1 MVGNIEKRGENSYRL
16 RVSGVYTGEGKR
28 ITYKKTIQAK
38 NKTEAQKELAL
49 FITEIETGQ
58 ALSAKKM
65 RFRDYADFWINN
77 YAIPNLSPKT
87 YERYKSMLKARILP
101 YLGNMYLDKFQPMQL
116 MYLYQE
122 LSESTYVRKNV
133 THRLSSKTVLEHH
146 RLLHS
151 MLQQAVYWQMIPY
164 NPASRVRPPKA
175 KKPNINFYDDAQTIA
190 LIKALEGEE
199 LKFRVIIL
207 LTIFTGLRRGEVLGL
222 EWQDINFKNSS
233 LTVRQASQYVSS
245 IGIYT
250 KDPKTETSNRII
262 SIPESIIKLLKEYQ
276 KEQLKSRLRLGDKW
290 LETDRLF
297 VQWNGAPMHPDTITK
312 WFRQFLEDKNLPHIT
327 FHGLRHT
334 HATLLISQGLDVR
347 TVSNRLGHAQ
357 TSTTLNFYA
366 HAFAKMD
373 REASDKLDNL
383 LYREDTKKILKR
395 IRRFSHIFTNKIE
408 RIKFYE

>member
-1 MVGNIEKRGENSYRL
+1 MVGNIEKRGESSYRL
-16 RVSGVYTGEGKR
+16 RVSGGYTDNGKR
-28 ITYKKTIQAK
+28 VIYKKSIQAK
-38 NKTEAQKELAL
+38 NKKEAEKELAL
-49 FITEIETGQ
+49 FISEIETGQ

-65 RFRDYADFWINN
+65 RFRNYAEFWIDN

-87 YERYKSMLKARILP
+87 YERYKSMLRLRILP
-101 YLGNMYLDKFQPMQL
+101 YLGNMYIDKIQPMQL

-122 LSESTYVRKNV
+122 LSNCTYSRGNETRK
-133 THRLSSKTVLEHH
+133 LSSKTILEHH

-151 MLQQAVYWQMIPY
+151 MFQQAVYWQMIAY
-164 NPASRVRPPKA
+164 NPASRVRPPKS
-175 KKPNINFYDDAQTIA
+175 KKPCISFYDDAQTIA

-233 LTVRQASQYVSS
+233 VTVRQSNQYVSS

-250 KDPKTETSNRII
+250 KDPKTETSYRTI
-262 SIPESIIKLLKEYQ
+262 SIPISIIKLLKQYKIKQLEQ
-276 KEQLKSRLRLGDKW
+276 KIRIGNKW
-290 LETDRLF
+290 NNTNYLF
-297 VQWNGAPMHPDTITK
+297 VQWDGKPMHPDTITK

-357 TSTTLNFYA
+357 TSTTLNIYA
-366 HAFAKMD
+366 HSFAKMD
-373 REASDKLDNL
+373 TEASNKLNSL
-383 LYREDTKKILKR
+383 LYRDDTEKIFKV
-395 IRRFSHIFTNKIE
+395 N
-408 RIKFYE
+408 

>member
-16 RVSGVYTGEGKR
+16 RVSGGYTGEGKR
-28 ITYKKTIQAK
+28 IIYKKTVQAK
-38 NKTEAQKELAL
+38 NKTEAEKELAL
-49 FITEIETGQ
+49 FIAEIETGQ

-101 YLGNMYLDKFQPMQL
+101 YLGNMYLDKIQPMQL

-122 LSESTYVRKNV
+122 LTESTYTRKNI
-133 THRLSSKTVLEHH
+133 TRKLSSKTVLEHH
-146 RLLHS
+146 RVLHS

-207 LTIFTGLRRGEVLGL
+207 LTIFTGLRRGEALGL
-222 EWQDINFKNSS
+222 EWQDIDFKNFS
-233 LTVRQASQYVSS
+233 LTVRQASQYVSA

-262 SIPESIIKLLKEYQ
+262 SIPESIIKLLKEY
-276 KEQLKSRLRLGDKW
+276 KRKQLEARLRLGDKW
-290 LETDRLF
+290 IETNRLF
-297 VQWNGAPMHPDTITK
+297 VQDNGKPMHPDTVSK
-312 WFRQFLEDKNLPHIT
+312 WFGKFIKRIGLPVIN
-327 FHGLRHT
+327 FHGIRHT
-334 HATLLISQGLDVR
+334 NATLLISQNVDVA
-347 TVSNRLGHAQ
+347 VVAARLGHAQ
-357 TSTTLNFYA
+357 ISTTFNFYV
-366 HAFAKMD
+366 HPL
-373 REASDKLDNL
+373 ASHNRSAGIVLQNL
-383 LYREDTKKILKR
+383 LVDK
-395 IRRFSHIFTNKIE
+395 N
-408 RIKFYE
+408 

>member
-1 MVGNIEKRGENSYRL
+1 MLSTTWKGGDARVVGNIEKRGDNSYRL
-16 RVSGVYTGEGKR
+16 RVSGGYTGEGKR

-49 FITEIETGQ
+49 FIAEIETGQ

-65 RFRDYADFWINN
+65 RFRDYSDFWINN

-101 YLGNMYLDKFQPMQL
+101 YLGNMYLDKIQPMQL

-133 THRLSSKTVLEHH
+133 SHKLSSKTVLEHH

-276 KEQLKSRLRLGDKW
+276 KEQLKTRLRLGKEW
-290 LETDRLF
+290 IETNRLF

-357 TSTTLNFYA
+357 TSTTLNIYA

-383 LYREDTKKILKR
+383 LYREDTKQY
-395 IRRFSHIFTNKIE
+395 FQAN
-408 RIKFYE
+408 

>member
-1 MVGNIEKRGENSYRL
+1 MKGGELSVVGNIEKRGENSYRL
-16 RVSGVYTGEGKR
+16 RVSGGYTGDGKR

-49 FITEIETGQ
+49 FISEIETGQ

-65 RFRDYADFWINN
+65 RLRDYADFWINN

-101 YLGNMYLDKFQPMQL
+101 YLGNMYLDKIQPMQL

-122 LSESTYVRKNV
+122 LSECTYTRKNE
-133 THRLSSKTVLEHH
+133 THKLSSKTILEHH

-175 KKPNINFYDDAQTIA
+175 RKPNINFYDDVQTIA

-222 EWQDINFKNSS
+222 EWQDIDFKNSS
-233 LTVRQASQYVSS
+233 VTVRQASQYVSS

-262 SIPESIIKLLKEYQ
+262 SIPESITKLLKEYQ
-276 KEQLKSRLRLGDKW
+276 RKQLKNRLLLGDKW
-290 LETDRLF
+290 IETNRLF
-297 VQWNGAPMHPDTITK
+297 VQANGAPMHPDTITK

-357 TSTTLNFYA
+357 TSTTLNIYA

-373 REASDKLDNL
+373 REASEKLDNL
-383 LYREDTKKILKR
+383 LYREDTKKYFKA
-395 IRRFSHIFTNKIE
+395 N
-408 RIKFYE
+408 

>member
-1 MVGNIEKRGENSYRL
+1 MLSTTSKGGDARVVGNIEKRGENSYRL
-16 RVSGVYTGEGKR
+16 RVSGGYTGEGKR

-65 RFRDYADFWINN
+65 RFRDYADFWIKN

-101 YLGNMYLDKFQPMQL
+101 YLGNMYLDKIQPMQL

-133 THRLSSKTVLEHH
+133 SHKLSSKTVLEHH

-151 MLQQAVYWQMIPY
+151 MLQQAVFWQMIPY

-276 KEQLKSRLRLGDKW
+276 KEQLKTRLRLGEEW
-290 LETDRLF
+290 IETNRLF

-357 TSTTLNFYA
+357 TSTTLNIYA

-383 LYREDTKKILKR
+383 LYREDTKKYFKA
-395 IRRFSHIFTNKIE
+395 N
-408 RIKFYE
+408 

>member
-1 MVGNIEKRGENSYRL
+1 MVGNIEKRGESSYRL
-16 RVSGVYTGEGKR
+16 RVSGGYTGDGKR

-49 FITEIETGQ
+49 FITEIQTGQ

-65 RFRDYADFWINN
+65 RLRDYADFWINN

-101 YLGNMYLDKFQPMQL
+101 YLGNMYLDKIQPMQL

-122 LSESTYVRKNV
+122 LSECTYTRKNE
-133 THRLSSKTVLEHH
+133 THKLSSKTILEHH

-175 KKPNINFYDDAQTIA
+175 RRPNINFYDDVQTIA

-222 EWQDINFKNSS
+222 EWQDIDFKNSS
-233 LTVRQASQYVSS
+233 VTVRQASQYVSS

-262 SIPESIIKLLKEYQ
+262 SIPESITKLLKEYQ
-276 KEQLKSRLRLGDKW
+276 RKQLKNRLLLGDKW
-290 LETDRLF
+290 IETNRLF
-297 VQWNGAPMHPDTITK
+297 VQSNGAPMHPDTITK

-357 TSTTLNFYA
+357 TSTTLNIYA

-373 REASDKLDNL
+373 REASEKLDNL
-383 LYREDTKKILKR
+383 LYREDTKKYFKA
-395 IRRFSHIFTNKIE
+395 N
-408 RIKFYE
+408 

>member
-16 RVSGVYTGEGKR
+16 RVSGGYTGDGKR

-49 FITEIETGQ
+49 FISEIETGQ

-65 RFRDYADFWINN
+65 RLRDYADFWINN

-101 YLGNMYLDKFQPMQL
+101 YLGNMYLDKIQPMQL

-122 LSESTYVRKNV
+122 LSECTYIRKKEA
-133 THRLSSKTVLEHH
+133 HKLSSKTILEHH

-175 KKPNINFYDDAQTIA
+175 RKPNINFYDDVQTIA

-222 EWQDINFKNSS
+222 EWQDIDFKNSS
-233 LTVRQASQYVSS
+233 VTVRQASQYVSS

-262 SIPESIIKLLKEYQ
+262 SIPESITKLLKEYQ
-276 KEQLKSRLRLGDKW
+276 RKQLKNRLLLGDKW
-290 LETDRLF
+290 IETNRLF
-297 VQWNGAPMHPDTITK
+297 VQSNGAPMHPDTITK

-357 TSTTLNFYA
+357 TSTTLNIYA

-373 REASDKLDNL
+373 REASEKLDNL
-383 LYREDTKKILKR
+383 LYREDTKKYFKA
-395 IRRFSHIFTNKIE
+395 N
-408 RIKFYE
+408 

>member
-1 MVGNIEKRGENSYRL
+1 MLSTTWKGGDARVVGNIEKRGDNSYRL
-16 RVSGVYTGEGKR
+16 RVSGGYTGEGKR

-49 FITEIETGQ
+49 FIAEIETGQ

-65 RFRDYADFWINN
+65 RFRDYSDFWINN

-101 YLGNMYLDKFQPMQL
+101 YLGNMYLDKIQPMQL

-133 THRLSSKTVLEHH
+133 SHKLSSKTVLEHH

-276 KEQLKSRLRLGDKW
+276 KEQLKTRLRLGKEW
-290 LETDRLF
+290 IETNRLF

-357 TSTTLNFYA
+357 TSTTLNIYA

-383 LYREDTKKILKR
+383 LYREDTKKYFKA
-395 IRRFSHIFTNKIE
+395 N
-408 RIKFYE
+408 

>member
-16 RVSGVYTGEGKR
+16 RVSGGYTGEGKR
-28 ITYKKTIQAK
+28 IIYKKTVQATSK
-38 NKTEAQKELAL
+38 KEAQKELAL
-49 FITEIETGQ
+49 FISEIETGQ

-65 RFRDYADFWINN
+65 RFKDYADFWINN

-101 YLGNMYLDKFQPMQL
+101 YLGNMYLDKIQPMQL

-122 LSESTYVRKNV
+122 LSECTYVRKNI
-133 THRLSSKTVLEHH
+133 TSKLSAKTVLEHH
-146 RLLHS
+146 RLIHS
-151 MLQQAVYWQMIPY
+151 MLQQAMYWQMVPY
-164 NPASRVRPPKA
+164 NAASRVRPPKA
-175 KKPNINFYDDAQTIA
+175 KKPHINFYDDVQTIA

-222 EWQDINFKNSS
+222 EWNDISFKNSS
-233 LTVRQASQYVSS
+233 VSVRQASQYVPT

-250 KDPKTETSNRII
+250 KDPKTETSNRVI
-262 SIPESIIKLLKEYQ
+262 SIPESITKLLREYQ
-276 KEQLKSRLRLGDKW
+276 RKQMEQRLKLGDKW
-290 LETDRLF
+290 ILTNRVF
-297 VQWNGAPMHPDTITK
+297 VQFDGKPMHPDTITK
-312 WFRQFLEDKNLPHIT
+312 WFRQFLEEKNLPHIT

-357 TSTTLNFYA
+357 TSTTLNIYA
-366 HAFAKMD
+366 HSFARMD
-373 REASDKLDNL
+373 REASEKLDNL
-383 LYREDTKKILKR
+383 LYREDTKKYFKA
-395 IRRFSHIFTNKIE
+395 N
-408 RIKFYE
+408 

>member
-16 RVSGVYTGEGKR
+16 RVSGGYTGDGQR
-28 ITYKKTIQAK
+28 IIYKKTVQAT
-38 NKTEAQKELAL
+38 NKKEAQKELAL
-49 FITEIETGQ
+49 FISEIETGQ

-101 YLGNMYLDKFQPMQL
+101 YLGNMYLDKIQPMQL

-122 LSESTYVRKNV
+122 LSECTYVRKNV
-133 THRLSSKTVLEHH
+133 TYKLSAKTVLEHH
-146 RLLHS
+146 RLIHS
-151 MLQQAVYWQMIPY
+151 MLQQAMYWQMVPY
-164 NPASRVRPPKA
+164 NAASRVRPPKA
-175 KKPNINFYDDAQTIA
+175 KKPHINFYDDVQTIA

-222 EWQDINFKNSS
+222 EWNDISFKNSS
-233 LTVRQASQYVSS
+233 VSVRQASQYVPT

-250 KDPKTETSNRII
+250 KDPKTETSNRVI
-262 SIPESIIKLLKEYQ
+262 SIPESITKLLREYQ
-276 KEQLKSRLRLGDKW
+276 RKQMEQRLKLGDKW
-290 LETDRLF
+290 ILTNRVF
-297 VQWNGAPMHPDTITK
+297 VQFDGKPMHPDTITK
-312 WFRQFLEDKNLPHIT
+312 WFRQFLEEKNLPHIT

-357 TSTTLNFYA
+357 TSTTLNIYA
-366 HAFAKMD
+366 HSFARMD
-373 REASDKLDNL
+373 REASEKLDNL
-383 LYREDTKKILKR
+383 LYREDTKKYFKA
-395 IRRFSHIFTNKIE
+395 N
-408 RIKFYE
+408 

>member
-1 MVGNIEKRGENSYRL
+1 MKGDDLSVVGNIEKRGENSYRL
-16 RVSGVYTGEGKR
+16 RVSGGYTGDGKR

-49 FITEIETGQ
+49 FITEIQTGQ

-65 RFRDYADFWINN
+65 RLRDYAEFWINN

-101 YLGNMYLDKFQPMQL
+101 YLGNMYLDKIQPMQL

-122 LSESTYVRKNV
+122 LSECTYTRKKE
-133 THRLSSKTVLEHH
+133 THKLSSKTILEHH

-175 KKPNINFYDDAQTIA
+175 RKPNINFYDDVQTIA

-222 EWQDINFKNSS
+222 EWQDIDFKNSS
-233 LTVRQASQYVSS
+233 VTVRQASQYVSS

-262 SIPESIIKLLKEYQ
+262 SIPESITKLLKEYQ
-276 KEQLKSRLRLGDKW
+276 RKQLKNRLLLGDKW
-290 LETDRLF
+290 IETNRLF
-297 VQWNGAPMHPDTITK
+297 VQSNGAPMHPDTITK

-357 TSTTLNFYA
+357 TSTTLNIYA

-373 REASDKLDNL
+373 REASEKLDNL
-383 LYREDTKKILKR
+383 LYREDTKKYFKA
-395 IRRFSHIFTNKIE
+395 N
-408 RIKFYE
+408 

>member
-16 RVSGVYTGEGKR
+16 RVSGGYTGEGKR
-28 ITYKKTIQAK
+28 IIYKRTVQAK
-38 NKTEAQKELAL
+38 NKTEAEKELAL
-49 FITEIETGQ
+49 FISEIETGQ

-65 RFRDYADFWINN
+65 RFRDYSDFWINN
-77 YAIPNLSPKT
+77 YAILNLSPKT
-87 YERYKSMLKARILP
+87 YERYKSMLKSRILP
-101 YLGNMYLDKFQPMQL
+101 YLGNMYLDKIQPMQL

-122 LSESTYVRKNV
+122 LTESTYTRKN
-133 THRLSSKTVLEHH
+133 TTYKLSSKTVLEHH

-151 MLQQAVYWQMIPY
+151 MFQQAVYWQMIAY

-175 KKPNINFYDDAQTIA
+175 KKPSINFYDDAQTIA

-233 LTVRQASQYVSS
+233 VSVRQASQYVSS

-250 KDPKTETSNRII
+250 KDPKTETSNRVI
-262 SIPESIIKLLKEYQ
+262 SIPESITKLLTEY
-276 KEQLKSRLRLGDKW
+276 KRKQLECKLRLGDKW
-290 LETDRLF
+290 IETNRLF
-297 VQWNGAPMHPDTITK
+297 IKWDGSPMHPDTITK

-357 TSTTLNFYA
+357 TSTTLNIYA
-366 HAFAKMD
+366 HSFAKMD
-373 REASDKLDNL
+373 KEASDKLDNL
-383 LYREDTKKILKR
+383 LYTEDTKKYFR
-395 IRRFSHIFTNKIE
+395 AN
-408 RIKFYE
+408 

>member
-1 MVGNIEKRGENSYRL
+1 MLSTTWKGGDARVVGNIEKRGENSYRL
-16 RVSGVYTGEGKR
+16 RVSGGYTGEGKR
-28 ITYKKTIQAK
+28 ITYKKTIQVK
-38 NKTEAQKELAL
+38 SKKEAQKELAL
-49 FITEIETGQ
+49 FISEIETGQ

-65 RFRDYADFWINN
+65 CFKDYANFWLNN

-87 YERYKSMLKARILP
+87 YERYNSMLKSRILP
-101 YLGNMYLDKFQPMQL
+101 YLSNMYLDKIQPMQL

-122 LSESTYVRKNV
+122 LSEATYVRKNV
-133 THRLSSKTVLEHH
+133 THKLSSKTVLEHH

-164 NPASRVRPPKA
+164 NPASRVRQPKA

-233 LTVRQASQYVSS
+233 LTVRQASQYISS

-262 SIPESIIKLLKEYQ
+262 SIPESIIKLLKEY
-276 KEQLKSRLRLGDKW
+276 KREQLKNRLRLGDKW
-290 LETDRLF
+290 IETDRLF
-297 VQWNGAPMHPDTITK
+297 VQWNGAPMHPDTITR

-383 LYREDTKKILKR
+383 LYREDTKKYFKA
-395 IRRFSHIFTNKIE
+395 N
-408 RIKFYE
+408 

>member
-16 RVSGVYTGEGKR
+16 RVSGGYTGDGKR

-49 FITEIETGQ
+49 FISEIETGQ

-65 RFRDYADFWINN
+65 RLRDYADFWINN

-101 YLGNMYLDKFQPMQL
+101 YLGNMYLDKIQPMQL

-122 LSESTYVRKNV
+122 LSECTYTRKSE
-133 THRLSSKTVLEHH
+133 THKLSSKTILEHH

-151 MLQQAVYWQMIPY
+151 MLQQAVYSQMIPY

-175 KKPNINFYDDAQTIA
+175 RKPNINFYDDVQTIA

-222 EWQDINFKNSS
+222 EWQDIDFKNSS
-233 LTVRQASQYVSS
+233 VTVRQASQYVSS

-250 KDPKTETSNRII
+250 KDPKTKTSNRII
-262 SIPESIIKLLKEYQ
+262 SIPESITKLLKEYQ
-276 KEQLKSRLRLGDKW
+276 RKQLKNRLLLGDKW
-290 LETDRLF
+290 IETNRLF
-297 VQWNGAPMHPDTITK
+297 VQSNGSPMHPDTITK
-312 WFRQFLEDKNLPHIT
+312 WFRQFLEDRNLPHIT

-334 HATLLISQGLDVR
+334 HATFLISKGLDVR
-347 TVSNRLGHAQ
+347 SVSNRLGHAQ
-357 TSTTLNFYA
+357 TSTTLNIYA

-373 REASDKLDNL
+373 REASEKLDNL
-383 LYREDTKKILKR
+383 LYREDTKKYFKA
-395 IRRFSHIFTNKIE
+395 N
-408 RIKFYE
+408 

>member
-1 MVGNIEKRGENSYRL
+1 MKGGDLSVVGNIEKRGENSYRL
-16 RVSGVYTGEGKR
+16 RVSGGYTGDGKR

-49 FITEIETGQ
+49 FISEIETGQ

-65 RFRDYADFWINN
+65 RLRDYAEFWINN

-101 YLGNMYLDKFQPMQL
+101 YLGNMYLDKIQPMQL

-122 LSESTYVRKNV
+122 LSECTYIRKNE
-133 THRLSSKTVLEHH
+133 THKLSSKTILEHH

-175 KKPNINFYDDAQTIA
+175 RKPNINFYDDVQTIA

-222 EWQDINFKNSS
+222 EWQDIDFKNSS
-233 LTVRQASQYVSS
+233 VTVRQASQYVSS

-262 SIPESIIKLLKEYQ
+262 SIPESITKLLKEYQ
-276 KEQLKSRLRLGDKW
+276 RKQLKNRLLLGDKW
-290 LETDRLF
+290 IETNRLF
-297 VQWNGAPMHPDTITK
+297 VQSNGAPMHPDTITK

-357 TSTTLNFYA
+357 TSTTLNIYA

-373 REASDKLDNL
+373 REASEKLDNL
-383 LYREDTKKILKR
+383 LYREDTKKYFKA
-395 IRRFSHIFTNKIE
+395 N
-408 RIKFYE
+408 

>member
-1 MVGNIEKRGENSYRL
+1 MFSTTWKGGDARVVGNIEKRGENSYRL
-16 RVSGVYTGEGKR
+16 RVSGGYTGEGKR
-28 ITYKKTIQAK
+28 ITYKKPIQAK
-38 NKTEAQKELAL
+38 SKKEAQKELAL

-87 YERYKSMLKARILP
+87 YERYKSMLKSRILP
-101 YLGNMYLDKFQPMQL
+101 YLGNMYLDKIQPMQL

-122 LSESTYVRKNV
+122 LSEATYVRKNV
-133 THRLSSKTVLEHH
+133 THKLSSKTVLEHH

-262 SIPESIIKLLKEYQ
+262 SIPESIIKLLKEY
-276 KEQLKSRLRLGDKW
+276 KREQLKNRLRLGDKW
-290 LETDRLF
+290 IETDRLF
-297 VQWNGAPMHPDTITK
+297 VQWNGAPMHPDTITR

-383 LYREDTKKILKR
+383 LYREDTKKYFKA
-395 IRRFSHIFTNKIE
+395 N
-408 RIKFYE
+408 